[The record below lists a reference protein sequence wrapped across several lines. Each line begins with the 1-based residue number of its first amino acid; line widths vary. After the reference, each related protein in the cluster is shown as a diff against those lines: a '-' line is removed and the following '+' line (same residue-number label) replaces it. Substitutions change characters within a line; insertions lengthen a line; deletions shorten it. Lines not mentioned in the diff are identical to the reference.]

1 MHGVSLYPLK
11 QIHNSKGD
19 ILHALKVSSD
29 GVVNF
34 GEAYF
39 SEVKSGEIKGWKK
52 HTKMTLN
59 LIVPIGCID
68 FVIFNEEDKAF
79 FNITLSRDNY
89 QRLTIEPGLWMAFR
103 GQSPGA
109 SLLLNIAS
117 IEHDPSEAENREL
130 EEIAYPWS

>member
-19 ILHALKVSSD
+19 ILHALKMSSD
-29 GVVNF
+29 GFVNF

-68 FVIFNEEDKAF
+68 FVIFNEEDKIF

-103 GQSPGA
+103 GQSSGTN
-109 SLLLNIAS
+109 LLLNIAS
-117 IEHDPSEAENREL
+117 IEHDPSEAESREL